1 MDKLTAIFFS
11 ILTII
16 NVATLLGNSF
26 YSSEIQDAVTKY
38 DKLLDRELAQLVE
51 QNKELRELIDLYS
64 KLTDK

>member
-11 ILTII
+11 VITILNI
-16 NVATLLGNSF
+16 ATVIGNSF
-26 YSSEIQDAVTKY
+26 YCNEIKEAVAKY